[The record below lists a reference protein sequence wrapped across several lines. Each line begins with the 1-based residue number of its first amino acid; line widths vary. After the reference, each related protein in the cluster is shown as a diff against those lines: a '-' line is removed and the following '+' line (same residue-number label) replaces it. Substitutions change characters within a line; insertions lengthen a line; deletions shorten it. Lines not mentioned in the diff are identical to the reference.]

1 MKMIHLTVLLVLQ
14 TWASLSFAHVHL
26 AASLPEDGA
35 KILNSPKQ
43 LALRFTDEVRLVK
56 LNVIGPQGNK
66 VAMNF
71 KASAQPDQIFSL
83 TLPKMSAGQ
92 YTVNWMVIGGDSHKV
107 KGEFGFMV
115 QASNAAL

>member
-1 MKMIHLTVLLVLQ
+1 MIHLAILLVLQ

-35 KILNSPKQ
+35 KVSSSPKQ

-56 LNVIGPQGNK
+56 LNVTGPQGNK
-66 VAMNF
+66 VPMNF
-71 KASAQPDQIFSL
+71 KASAQQDQIFSL

-107 KGEFGFMV
+107 KGEFSFMV
-115 QASNAAL
+115 QATNSAL